1 MKKFLSLV
9 LALVMTMSLVT
20 ISAGAKDFTD
30 GDKIQ
35 YNEAIDVVSAV
46 KIVDGYADGSF
57 NPQATL
63 TRGAAAKIICNLILG
78 PTTAGALVADAAPYS
93 DVPANSTFAG
103 YIAYCQKEG
112 IISGYADGTFKPGN
126 TLTGYA
132 FMKMLLGALGYDAS
146 VEGYTG
152 ANWSINVAKRALGI
166 GLDDGLVSDFNGVK
180 AVTREEACLYA
191 FNTLKATM
199 VEYKN
204 SSTIVV
210 GDITVQTN
218 STATEV
224 DNSGVTQTIKNDTK
238 LQFAEKYFPKL
249 KKNLTAAADDFGRPA
264 TVWTLKAEKIG
275 TYANTPAAT
284 YAKSVTLG
292 DIYKDLGMTT
302 KDTTASVYVNGDTV
316 DYTVTVQKGSDTK
329 LSAVDSKIGNGTIV
343 EAYLNGDTN
352 HVDIVA
358 ISVYAGEI
366 QKVTKATDKKDAYVV
381 VNKLTGPAIAGFTSS
396 NHNEFT
402 TTAFEEDDVVLFTY
416 SETAN
421 AIKTV
426 AKMESVEGTLSE
438 REIGKSLTVGG
449 TTYKHALNI
458 GFDGFTEVSMNNK
471 SSYKVFLDA
480 NGYALYVRE
489 TEFVVGDYALVA
501 NITNAAGGWDGNK
514 AKLVLTDGTEKTV
527 VLDKDYIAKGI
538 APNDIVTFT
547 VNDDGTYKLKAVT
560 GDVPM
565 YTDASFTMTKN
576 KAAMT
581 FTTGGTKYADSKTVF
596 IVKDGTNDYK
606 AYTGIKNAPSVSV
619 ANGSNDVAYYCKDGD
634 VLSIV
639 FVKAAANNVTQSSK
653 DVVFI
658 AGKSVSKRIVD
669 VDDNSYYKYNAV
681 VNGEI
686 TTVKIAD
693 DASTAVL
700 TPGAKTNVI
709 FNSISTSKG
718 MITGSTAY
726 AGDGVTTIKTESYA
740 YGVKK
745 LSGEYTIGIYTG
757 ANNTGLVRWT
767 VAKDANI
774 YLVNTDGD
782 ITEVELGDVVTDY
795 NDAVIYTID
804 GGEITNLFVQEVDD

>member
-57 NPQATL
+57 NPSATL

-166 GLDDGLVSDFNGVK
+166 GLDDGLVEDFNGVK
-180 AVTREEACLYA
+180 PVTREEACLYA

-224 DNSGVTQTIKNDTK
+224 DNSGVIQTIKNDTK

-249 KKNLTAAADDFGRPA
+249 KKNLGAAADDFGRPA

-302 KDTTASVYVNGDTV
+302 KDTGASVYVNGDTV

-343 EAYLNGDTN
+343 EAYLNDDTN

-458 GFDGFTEVSMNNK
+458 GFDGFSETNMNNK

-489 TEFVVGDYALVA
+489 TEFVVGDYALVTA
-501 NITNAAGGWDGNK
+501 ITNVAGGWDGNK

-527 VLDKDYIAKGI
+527 VLDKDYTANVSGG
-538 APNDIVTFT
+538 DIVTFT
-547 VNDDGTYKLKAVT
+547 ANDDGTYKLKAVT
-560 GDVPM
+560 GDVRLAADG
-565 YTDASFTMTKN
+565 TFTMTKN
-576 KAAMT
+576 KAAV
-581 FTTGGTKYADSKTVF
+581 TTTAGTKYADSKTVF

-606 AYTGIKNAPSVSV
+606 AYTGIKNAPSV
-619 ANGSNDVAYYCKDGD
+619 ATDAGNQVAYYCKDGD

-639 FVKAAANNVTQSSK
+639 YVQATAGKVTQSSK

-693 DASTAVL
+693 DASTAGL

-718 MITGSTAY
+718 MITNSTAY

-740 YGVKK
+740 FGVKK
-745 LSGEYTIGIYTG
+745 LSGEYTIGIYTAAG
-757 ANNTGLVRWT
+757 NTGLVRWT